1 MKRNIVI
8 FDLGNVLVRYDWET
22 FLSSFQFDE
31 TTYQAVANAIFLS
44 DVWQQ
49 GDAVSYTHLKWKY
62 RCYPH
67 NNVSERTERG
77 TDKSRKENISK

>member
-49 GDAVSYTHLKWKY
+49 GDAGLPPEEKLRLHM
-62 RCYPH
+62 
-67 NNVSERTERG
+67 
-77 TDKSRKENISK
+77 KEAPG